1 MTMLDTRAR
10 EAANA
15 VQQSVSDYV
24 PPAPIPVLAKTSA
37 MWRGLGYA
45 LAGAGAVAL
54 FALIALLTVPT
65 LESNVTD
72 TTSPTAPPTTVAI
85 TIPPTTVPDAPVTPL
100 GPPESEPAV
109 TVPPP
114 VTETTATT
122 STTLPADTTP
132 PGISV
137 TSPADG
143 THFETELVTF
153 IGTTEP
159 GAGVVAGGTYAAY
172 VDADGVWSIQLVLA
186 PGPNG
191 ATFVATDEAGNQ
203 SVAKLVVHL
212 DVPEEAPPG
221 EKPPPPTSFEFTANQ
236 TYGSCEE
243 NPPYDVF
250 YGTADPH
257 TPVSISSPYGG
268 GTVKSDA
275 EGNWELRVTFPEAPF
290 EKTFEVKVKDHTGA
304 KQVFAFTSY
313 FSG

>member
-1 MTMLDTRAR
+1 
-10 EAANA
+10 
-15 VQQSVSDYV
+15 
-24 PPAPIPVLAKTSA
+24 

-72 TTSPTAPPTTVAI
+72 TTSPTAPSYDRCDHDS
-85 TIPPTTVPDAPVTPL
+85 PDDRSGCPGDSARASRERT
-100 GPPESEPAV
+100 GV

-153 IGTTEP
+153 IGSTEP

-186 PGPNG
+186 PGANG

-221 EKPPPPTSFEFTANQ
+221 DKPPPPTSFEFTANQ

-250 YGTADPH
+250 YGAADPH

-275 EGNWELRVTFPEAPF
+275 EGKWELRVTFPEAPF
-290 EKTFEVKVKDHTGA
+290 EGTFEVKVKDHTGA
-304 KQVFAFTSY
+304 KKVFAFTSY

>member
-1 MTMLDTRAR
+1 M
-10 EAANA
+10 
-15 VQQSVSDYV
+15 
-24 PPAPIPVLAKTSA
+24 
-37 MWRGLGYA
+37 
-45 LAGAGAVAL
+45 
-54 FALIALLTVPT
+54 
-65 LESNVTD
+65 
-72 TTSPTAPPTTVAI
+72 
-85 TIPPTTVPDAPVTPL
+85 
-100 GPPESEPAV
+100 

-153 IGTTEP
+153 IGSTEP

-186 PGPNG
+186 PGANG

-221 EKPPPPTSFEFTANQ
+221 DKPPPPTSFEFTANQ
-236 TYGSCEE
+236 TYGTCEE

-250 YGTADPH
+250 YGAADPH

-290 EKTFEVKVKDHTGA
+290 EGDLRGQGQGSHRGEEGVRLHELLLRLISKPQAVDGPGLA
-304 KQVFAFTSY
+304 A
-313 FSG
+313 SGDLDESRLLEHLRQTHPGIDVGHRVATRLHRIALHGLGSGLRRRSARRRPAERWQRRGDGVCGRSRSM